1 MRLLHASLRQVRLH
15 QHLEL
20 RFDPHF
26 TLLGGANE
34 AGKSTVV
41 EALHKVLFLR
51 ASATGR
57 AVDELRSRLHSGLP
71 EIAVDFEAA
80 GAPMGAAQTLFRRQW
95 HLPAGQRRRR
105 SPTGGCSRG
114 AIGPP
119 AGRGG
124 AD

>member
-71 EIAVDFEAA
+71 EIAVGFEAA
-80 GAPMGAAQTLFRRQW
+80 GARWELRKRFSGASGTC
-95 HLPAGQRRRR
+95 QRVVEL
-105 SPTGGCSRG
+105 
-114 AIGPP
+114 
-119 AGRGG
+119 
-124 AD
+124 